1 MKPKQQLIYL
11 PIKIEDDFTF
21 LITEDI
27 KNYLNSNCHI
37 EFYKDGKCIY
47 TPAFITETHRE
58 NQELEHLNTHRL
70 DKTEAIIFTPEEL
83 NEYTQQV
90 IKDALKVA
98 SEKAEIKEKWCGS
111 IPGFQYLL
119 QYVEEQSITNTFEQI
134 YEKWKI

>member
-11 PIKIEDDFTF
+11 PVAIKDDFTF
-21 LITEDI
+21 IITEDI
-27 KNYLNSNCHI
+27 KNYLNGNCHV

-58 NQELEHLNTHRL
+58 NQELEHLITHIL

-90 IKDALKVA
+90 IKDALEVA
-98 SEKAEIKEKWCGS
+98 SEKAISYAIEGEGGYMEGNIETVIVK
-111 IPGFQYLL
+111 
-119 QYVEEQSITNTFEQI
+119 QSITNTFEQI

>member
-11 PIKIEDDFTF
+11 PVAIKDDFTF
-21 LITEDI
+21 IITEDI
-27 KNYLNSNCHI
+27 KNYLNGNCRI

-83 NEYTQQV
+83 NKYTQQV
-90 IKDALKVA
+90 IKDALNVA
-98 SEKAEIKEKWCGS
+98 SEEAEIINKPKFKGDYN
-111 IPGFQYLL
+111 IVVG
-119 QYVEEQSITNTFEQI
+119 EESITNTFEQI